1 MCLFLCQYHT
11 VLITLVSMAFGS
23 TRPIGR
29 CWHRLGAWVTESPP
43 GTWDHWQPPKL
54 CDGPGTCIS
63 GSQSRDLDLWRLPQ
77 YGNKGGS
84 WVCGHWYRDWL
95 CEGSGT
101 GAGYE
106 PRTARD
112 HLGPGV
118 LGAYLV
124 LVWVGSLASQ
134 KLVVLVQAWCWGPRS
149 EVKWKVF
156 PL

>member
-1 MCLFLCQYHT
+1 MERYPLSMWGLSR
-11 VLITLVSMAFGS
+11 TL
-23 TRPIGR
+23 
-29 CWHRLGAWVTESPP
+29 WP
-43 GTWDHWQPPKL
+43 GPSAKFW
-54 CDGPGTCIS
+54 
-63 GSQSRDLDLWRLPQ
+63 
-77 YGNKGGS
+77 GS